1 CFKRYGM
8 KESDYK
14 VEMHGYQELKR
25 YVDSLDEQDTS
36 EATNWVLAKLRG
48 SIGSTSTSAGTQQ
61 VGAATSTSSTSS
73 SKAAVDLVNVKPE
86 SKPVVSPRS
95 ISTSVAVS
103 DDVEKAHNKMVRSMI
118 ERSHRVYA
126 LLYECLSDD
135 IRELVNNNSAIV
147 DGYGYSLR
155 KWLEVKYQSTEG
167 ASLGKLWS
175 DLTTVKQREFDD
187 FEKHKSEVD

>member
-1 CFKRYGM
+1 MSVSPYEVVVSGTSAGSSSVSVKLPRLTSTGYAKWRPDTENCFKRYGM

-95 ISTSVAVS
+95 ISTS
-103 DDVEKAHNKMVRSMI
+103 
-118 ERSHRVYA
+118 
-126 LLYECLSDD
+126 
-135 IRELVNNNSAIV
+135 
-147 DGYGYSLR
+147 
-155 KWLEVKYQSTEG
+155 
-167 ASLGKLWS
+167 
-175 DLTTVKQREFDD
+175 
-187 FEKHKSEVD
+187 